1 MPEPNN
7 QPPIQELKAA
17 AIAAVDLKNPMVA
30 YHGHFADR
38 ETEYSYAQ
46 FLRDV
51 KHPNAPKD
59 PNEPEVPAGPGET
72 FQQLERELTEAT
84 ATLQE
89 TEADTPEFDAQKAVV
104 AELQEKLDA
113 QKASLKR

>member
-1 MPEPNN
+1 VPEPKN
-7 QPPIQELKAA
+7 QPPIPELKAA

-30 YHGHFADR
+30 YHGQFAGR

-59 PNEPEVPAGPGET
+59 PNEPEMPTGPDAT

-89 TEADTPEFDAQKAVV
+89 TEADTPEFAAQEAVV
-104 AELQEKLDA
+104 AELQENLDA
-113 QKASLKR
+113 LKVSLKR